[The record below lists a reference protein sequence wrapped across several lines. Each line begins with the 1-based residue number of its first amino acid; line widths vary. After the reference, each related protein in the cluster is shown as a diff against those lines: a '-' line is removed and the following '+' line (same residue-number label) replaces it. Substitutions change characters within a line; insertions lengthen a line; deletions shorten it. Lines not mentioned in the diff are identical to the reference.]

1 LMGDSQKN
9 KEKGGYSQWGPEETK
24 LLIDLLVDA
33 IHRNWRDANGLINKF
48 TVEQK
53 ILPVLNEKLGC
64 QKEHKHYLIKYLREK
79 YQNHLD
85 LQRCNSGFGWDPD
98 MKKYTAP
105 DEVWDEYLKKHPT
118 HKHLRYDS
126 VEKYEDLQ
134 IIFGNGVATGG
145 FAIGMG
151 DSTDA
156 RTFRVEE
163 ISQTREN
170 INLHQSSDEVFELSS
185 QQPSTECGMSA
196 FPCTGSKD
204 RAEKLHPRKRS
215 RREADTNAD
224 KLKNDQDD
232 SMIIVS
238 NKILSVIQQREER
251 QQREAEKREEK
262 LKREDEEKEA
272 DRKKDSIWEAMKEI
286 PNLDNHTRF
295 KAVFLKPDRK
305 LNRKYF
311 GSRFNMVR
319 PGQTWFNNM
328 V

>member
-1 LMGDSQKN
+1 MGDSQKN

-33 IHRNWRDANGLINKF
+33 IHRNWRDAN
-48 TVEQK
+48 
-53 ILPVLNEKLGC
+53 
-64 QKEHKHYLIKYLREK
+64 EK

-85 LQRCNSGFGWDPD
+85 LQRCNSGFRWDPD
-98 MKKYTAP
+98 LKKYTAP

-156 RTFRVEE
+156 CTFRVED

-170 INLHQSSDEVFELSS
+170 VNLHQSSDEVFELSS
-185 QQPSTECGMSA
+185 QQPSTEYGMSA

-224 KLKNDQDD
+224 KLKSDQDD

-262 LKREDEEKEA
+262 LKREAEEKEA

-286 PNLDNHTRF
+286 PNLDNHIRF
-295 KAVFLKPDRK
+295 KAITLIHSLGMKSTTIDADVTKRTT
-305 LNRKYF
+305 F
-311 GSRFNMVR
+311 G
-319 PGQTWFNNM
+319 
-328 V
+328 

>member
-1 LMGDSQKN
+1 MGDSQKN
-9 KEKGGYSQWGPEETK
+9 KEKGGYSQWGKEETK

-33 IHRNWRDANGLINKF
+33 IHRNWCDANGLINKF
-48 TVEQK
+48 TVEQNC
-53 ILPVLNEKLGC
+53 LPVLNEKLGC
-64 QKEHKHYLIKYLREK
+64 QKEHKHYLNK
-79 YQNHLD
+79 
-85 LQRCNSGFGWDPD
+85 
-98 MKKYTAP
+98 
-105 DEVWDEYLKKHPT
+105 VWDENLKKHPT

-151 DSTDA
+151 DSTDS
-156 RTFRVEE
+156 RTFRVED

-262 LKREDEEKEA
+262 LKREAEEKEA

-295 KAVFLKPDRK
+295 KFGIRLCFGIFPD
-305 LNRKYF
+305 LY
-311 GSRFNMVR
+311 
-319 PGQTWFNNM
+319 
-328 V
+328 